1 MFQKLSPA
9 LLKELPHV
17 MTSSTNVWIVFI
29 EFFTVIKDQV
39 DIDDERL
46 QVLIPEILKKKED
59 IFRLERTADT
69 SHNSWKKL
77 NKTENTGLAL
87 TSVRGF

>member
-1 MFQKLSPA
+1 MLRYEKLNGCIGEESEQTFFFFLILSVFLFVLVCLFQKLSPA

-46 QVLIPEILKKKED
+46 QVLIPEI
-59 IFRLERTADT
+59 
-69 SHNSWKKL
+69 
-77 NKTENTGLAL
+77 
-87 TSVRGF
+87 

>member
-1 MFQKLSPA
+1 
-9 LLKELPHV
+9 

-46 QVLIPEILKKKED
+46 QVLIPEI
-59 IFRLERTADT
+59 
-69 SHNSWKKL
+69 
-77 NKTENTGLAL
+77 
-87 TSVRGF
+87 

>member
-1 MFQKLSPA
+1 MLRYEKLNGCIGEESEQTFFFFFILSGFFLFVLVCLFQKLSPA

-46 QVLIPEILKKKED
+46 QVLIPEI
-59 IFRLERTADT
+59 
-69 SHNSWKKL
+69 
-77 NKTENTGLAL
+77 
-87 TSVRGF
+87 